1 MIKFI
6 EKRRNAFIISGALI
20 LLALYATVVRKI
32 NWGIDFTGGTLAQ
45 ISFKKDVS
53 IESLREKLAEFK
65 PVIQRFANTNTF
77 LLKFSQ
83 IKQEDISVKLNTILM
98 ENFKESEPQIEKFE
112 MVGPVVG
119 KFLIKAAIYAFF
131 GAFIGIIL
139 YVAIRFKG
147 GIWGIAAVV
156 ALIHDVFITFGIL
169 CLMNYTI
176 DLIIITGLLFI
187 AGYSVND
194 TIVIYDRIRENLRK
208 GIRKSN
214 AEIFDI
220 SINQTLSRTLVTSLT
235 TLLVVATLLLLGG
248 MAIKSFAITLFIG
261 IIIGTYSSIFIA
273 SPLVYITKK

>member
-6 EKRRNAFIISGALI
+6 EKRKNAFLVSGALI
-20 LLALYATVVRKI
+20 LLSIYATVVKKI

-45 ISFKKDVS
+45 VSFKKDVS
-53 IESLREKLAEFK
+53 IESLRAKLSEFK

-83 IKQEDISVKLNTILM
+83 IKQQDISVKLNTILM

-131 GAFIGIIL
+131 GAFIGIIF

-147 GIWGIAAVV
+147 GIWGIAAVI

-208 GIRKSN
+208 GLRKSN
-214 AEIFDI
+214 AEIFDT